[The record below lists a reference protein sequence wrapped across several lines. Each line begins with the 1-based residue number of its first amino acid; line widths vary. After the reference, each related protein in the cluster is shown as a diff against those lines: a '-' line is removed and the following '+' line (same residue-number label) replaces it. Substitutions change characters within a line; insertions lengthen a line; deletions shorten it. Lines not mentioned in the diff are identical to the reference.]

1 MTIRVRS
8 FAVGTSIVTVVTL
21 EDTRGHRRLR
31 LGALGLLAS
40 IDLLPPGVLA
50 ALGVGSTV
58 ARGPGATAV
67 TLGLFGIAFFEV
79 ADRSHRSQAAIPTS
93 ALGYRLLFALC
104 ALGVFVTVAPYE
116 RLADL
121 WAVLLVTA
129 VAVVGFPAY
138 LVVVHGWTVLDTDG
152 QAVRVFDAYAPRSV
166 VDELRTDIE
175 RSGVLGRLSSLLLL
189 VGFGTLLALPSF
201 LAGYIGR
208 LLTFAAPV
216 PDLLVLCWLAA
227 VTLRGR
233 LGDGDRTGSAD
244 ALDERFYAVAATV
257 GRSTVG
263 TYTGFLATFGLF
275 GTVLMV
281 AATVRLTELF
291 VSTVGDAG
299 GVIVWYT
306 LGYLVVT
313 AVAGLYGLWGWLR
326 LFERLPP
333 SPADTDAIPTRPV
346 GHSVVAP
353 GSVLL
358 VSLAIAGLTTAAGR
372 LLWTVWPLLPY
383 AICVAWGVTRTR
395 ETQPLDRETRVV
407 TVASVCH
414 VVGVLVALDPTALVA
429 LRSGTLPAELL
440 WPSLLCLVVLGGLG
454 LLAETSGRRDGVGR
468 YAFPVVMCSVAVVCL
483 VLLGVESHVPPVLL
497 GGLAITAGVGGL
509 AVAVTRYY
517 DL

>member
-1 MTIRVRS
+1 MVT
-8 FAVGTSIVTVVTL
+8 FEGT
-21 EDTRGHRRLR
+21 RRHRHLR

-40 IDLLPPGVLA
+40 IDLLPPGLLA

-79 ADRSHRSQAAIPTS
+79 ADRSHRSQAAIPTT
-93 ALGYRLLFALC
+93 ALGYRLLFTLF
-104 ALGVFVTVAPYE
+104 ALGVFVTVGPFE
-116 RLADL
+116 SLADL
-121 WAVLLVTA
+121 WRILLVTGA
-129 VAVVGFPAY
+129 AVVGFPAY
-138 LVVVHGWTVLDTDG
+138 LVVVRGWTVLDIDG
-152 QAVRVFDAYAPRSV
+152 QAIRVFDAYAPRSV
-166 VDELRTDIE
+166 VDELRADIE
-175 RSGVLGRLSSLLLL
+175 RSGVIGRFSSLLLL

-227 VTLRGR
+227 VVLRTR

-281 AATVRLTELF
+281 TATVRLTDVF
-291 VSTVGDAG
+291 VSTLGDAG
-299 GVIVWYT
+299 FVIVWYT

-326 LFERLPP
+326 IFERLPP
-333 SPADTDAIPTRPV
+333 SPADTDAIPTRPT

-353 GSVLL
+353 VSFLL

-383 AICVAWGVTRTR
+383 AICVAGGVSRKR
-395 ETQPLDRETRVV
+395 ETQPLDSENRVV

-414 VVGVLVALDPTALVA
+414 VVGVLFALDPTALGT
-429 LRSGTLPAELL
+429 LQSGTVAAELL
-440 WPSLLCLVVLGGLG
+440 WPSLLCIVVLGGLG
-454 LLAETSGRRDGVGR
+454 VLAETSGRGDAIGR

-483 VLLGVESHVPPVLL
+483 LLIGLDSHVPTVLL
-497 GGLAITAGVGGL
+497 GGLAVTAGVGGL